1 MSPRIFRSSFP
12 PIDPI
17 KVDLLSH
24 LFSNP
29 KNTPHDKQIYI
40 DAVTGAVRTY
50 GAIIQRTRSLAHG
63 LRSLG
68 VKPLDVVAFFS
79 PNSIDYAI
87 TCYAILGCGAIISP
101 VSAAYTAQELSSQ
114 LQTCG
119 AKHLIAHSSLL
130 DIAKSAV
137 AFDPSILIIQADGE
151 RDASGSPT
159 AETLA
164 STCPA
169 SALVSISP
177 SEASERLSFMCFSSG
192 TTGAAKGVMTT
203 HLNIVANTQQWQLH
217 APEESTGNITNVSF
231 LPLSHIYGVFIVLII
246 NMLVG
251 NTTVLLPRF
260 EPELFWSCLAKHR
273 PETVHVVPPIMLLLA
288 KYPNLERWD
297 LSSLRRITSA
307 AAPLSVELREAV
319 ERRFKTLYGTTLVC
333 RQAWGMTETSPLG
346 ALVPVDRIDKRH
358 TVGNVVSGMEFRV
371 VDPETMRDVDDDPVR
386 GDGSTKPGELWCR
399 GPNVTKGYYR
409 NDEATRNGF
418 FRDPAGGEAPWFRT
432 GDIGFI
438 DGDGFVTIVDRIK
451 EMIKYKGLQVIPS
464 ELEGKLLEHPDV
476 EDACVVGIYV
486 DAEATEVPV
495 GFVVV
500 SAQAKAT
507 SKKGGDKVVTDD
519 VHTWLNARVA
529 NHKKLRG
536 GLYIVDAIPKSPSG
550 KILRRQLKADLEVKT
565 RKSRGGSKL

>member
-1 MSPRIFRSSFP
+1 MSPRIFHSSLP
-12 PIDPI
+12 PIEPI
-17 KVDLLSH
+17 KADLLTH

-29 KNTPHDKQIYI
+29 RNTPDDKPIYI

-68 VKPLDVVAFFS
+68 VKPRDVVAVFS

-87 TCYAILGCGAIISP
+87 TCYAILGCGATVSP

-114 LQTCG
+114 LKTCG

-130 DIAKSAV
+130 ETAKSATTPL
-137 AFDPSILIIQADGE
+137 DPSIIIIQADGQQ
-151 RDASGSPT
+151 RDDATGPPT

-164 STCPA
+164 TTCPP

-203 HLNIVANTQQWQLH
+203 HLNIVANTQQWVLH
-217 APEESTGNITNVSF
+217 IPEDVTGNITTVAF
-231 LPLSHIYGVFIVLII
+231 LPLSHIYGFVSILIM

-260 EPELFWSCLAKHR
+260 EPELFLSSLAKYQ
-273 PETVHVVPPIMLLLA
+273 PETIQVVPPIMLLLA
-288 KYPNLERWD
+288 KYPNLDRYD
-297 LSSLRRITSA
+297 LSSLKRITSA

-319 ERRFKTLYGTTLVC
+319 ERRFKTLYGATVVC
-333 RQAWGMTETSPLG
+333 RQGWGMTETSPLG
-346 ALVPVDRIDKRH
+346 AMMPIDRLDKQH
-358 TVGNVVSGMEFRV
+358 TVGNITSSMEFRV
-371 VDPETMRDVDDDPVR
+371 VDPETMRDVDIR
-386 GDGSTKPGELWCR
+386 AADGSTEPGELWCR

-409 NDEATRNGF
+409 NEEATRNGF
-418 FRDPAGGEAPWFRT
+418 FQDPPGPGPNGDGKLWFRT
-432 GDIGFI
+432 GDVGFLDKDGFI
-438 DGDGFVTIVDRIK
+438 TIVDRIK

-464 ELEGKLLEHPDV
+464 ELEGKLLEHPAV
-476 EDACVVGIYV
+476 EDACVIGLWI
-486 DAEATEVPV
+486 DEDATELPV

-500 SAQAKAT
+500 NAQTRKAK
-507 SKKGGDKVVTDD
+507 GDKSVIDD
-519 VHTWLNARVA
+519 VNAWLNVRVA

-536 GLYIVDAIPKSPSG
+536 GLFIVDAIPKSPSG
-550 KILRRQLKADLEVKT
+550 KILRRQLKDTLLKKVK
-565 RKSRGGSKL
+565 GVSKL